1 MIRLAIKVILK
12 ASALEELHN
21 DEVGVTRLVHLVDLD
36 EV

>member
-1 MIRLAIKVILK
+1 MMLE